1 LLYMPLLDL
10 QQHLKQELL
19 NNPFLEMV
27 EMEEEEEEEDE
38 SPEAEAATEEDKAN
52 DEIDWE
58 EILLDGFDAGGR
70 REEHEEREYYEP
82 VTVDT
87 RDLSD
92 HLRDQI
98 TLLELSPRQQLLAE
112 EFIGNV
118 NEDGSLASPLNDILI
133 SINETVS
140 KVAEEINPELE
151 DLPLYTLAEVEQ
163 MLGIIQSLDPP
174 GVGSRDLRECLMLQL
189 REAGLEQSVPYRLV
203 RDCFD
208 ELINHRWSEISKRF
222 GISPADVQRAA
233 DEIKKLDPKPGLMY
247 SSASDNYIIPD
258 LIVEK
263 IDGRYHVFLND
274 ANLPRLKL
282 SKAYQEIARDKKK
295 FEGESKEFISNKLNS
310 ANWMIQAIEQRRQ
323 TMLKVMNYIVDR
335 QRDFFEKGVQ
345 YLKPLTLREVAE
357 VINMH
362 ESTVSRVTNEKYV
375 QTPRG
380 VLPLK
385 FFFSSGLS
393 TTAGEDVSARGI
405 KAQIEKLVSEE
416 DPKHPLT
423 DQAIV
428 NILKESVVIDDGS
441 EDDTWAVLQ
450 QLARRYPFLK
460 LARHRSRR
468 GIADALRTGY
478 LHASGRVLV
487 FYPADL
493 QFKPEDIPR
502 LVAPILA
509 DEADMVTGFKQG
521 KYEKAFV
528 SKIYNGLSRML
539 FHVPVKDLNS
549 VKAYRREIMDSLPV
563 RPDWHRYM
571 F

>member
-1 LLYMPLLDL
+1 MKAGLSQSTQLKQELKINPRLYQAMDLLYMPLLDL

-19 NNPFLEMV
+19 NNPFLDMV
-27 EMEEEEEEEDE
+27 EPEEEEEENEE
-38 SPEAEAATEEDKAN
+38 ETVEAEAPAEAEEKTTN

-82 VTVDT
+82 VTVDS
-87 RDLSD
+87 RNLSD
-92 HLRDQI
+92 HLIDQI
-98 TLLELSPRQQLLAE
+98 TLLDLTPREQFLAD
-112 EFIGNV
+112 EFVGNI
-118 NEDGSLASPLNDILI
+118 NEDGYLACAVEQIVTGVNEEVVRAAEAAERDI
-133 SINETVS
+133 
-140 KVAEEINPELE
+140 E
-151 DLPLYTLAEVEQ
+151 DLPLYTLAEVED
-163 MLGIIQSLDPP
+163 MLRTIQNLDPP
-174 GVGSRDLRECLMLQL
+174 GVGARDLRECLMLQL
-189 REAGLEQSVPYRLV
+189 REAGLEQSVPFRLV

-222 GISPADVQRAA
+222 GISPSDVQKAA

-247 SSASDNYIIPD
+247 SDASDNYIIPD

-263 IDGRYHVFLND
+263 IDGKYHVFLND

-282 SKAYQEIARDKKK
+282 SRAYQEIARDKKK
-295 FEGESKEFISNKLNS
+295 FEGESKEFISSKLNS

-345 YLKPLTLREVAE
+345 HLKPLTLREVAE

-362 ESTVSRVTNEKYV
+362 ESTVSRVTNEKFV

-393 TTAGEDVSARGI
+393 TTQGEDVSARGI
-405 KAQIEKLVSEE
+405 KAQIEKLVAEE

-428 NILKESVVIDDGS
+428 NILKESGVQI
-441 EDDTWAVLQ
+441 
-450 QLARRYPFLK
+450 ARRTVAKYRDQLGV
-460 LARHRSRR
+460 LSARMRK
-468 GIADALRTGY
+468 
-478 LHASGRVLV
+478 RV
-487 FYPADL
+487 
-493 QFKPEDIPR
+493 
-502 LVAPILA
+502 
-509 DEADMVTGFKQG
+509 
-521 KYEKAFV
+521 
-528 SKIYNGLSRML
+528 
-539 FHVPVKDLNS
+539 
-549 VKAYRREIMDSLPV
+549 
-563 RPDWHRYM
+563 
-571 F
+571 

>member
-1 LLYMPLLDL
+1 MKINPRLYQAMDLLYMPLLDL

-19 NNPFLEMV
+19 NNPFLELV
-27 EMEEEEEEEDE
+27 EPDEDE
-38 SPEAEAATEEDKAN
+38 DEGDEESTTAETAETTPEEQQKQDS

-70 REEHEEREYYEP
+70 REEHEEKEYYEP

-92 HLRDQI
+92 HLRDQVS
-98 TLLELSPRQQLLAE
+98 LLDLTPRQLVLAE
-112 EFIGNV
+112 EFIGNI
-118 NEDGSLASPLNDILI
+118 NEDGYLACPVGEIVEG
-133 SINETVS
+133 INELIRNA
-140 KVAEEINPELE
+140 AEEAGH
-151 DLPLYTLAEVEQ
+151 DGDVPLYSVADGEHMVAV
-163 MLGIIQSLDPP
+163 IQALDPA
-174 GVGSRDLRECLMLQL
+174 GVGARDLRECLMLQL
-189 REAGLEQSVPYRLV
+189 RDAGLEQSVPYRLV

-222 GISPADVQRAA
+222 GISPGDVQRAA
-233 DEIKKLDPKPGLMY
+233 DEIAKLDPKPGLMY

-362 ESTVSRVTNEKYV
+362 ESTVSRVTNEKFV

-393 TTAGEDVSARGI
+393 TAGGEDVSARGI
-405 KAQIEKLVSEE
+405 KDQIQKLVENE
-416 DPKHPLT
+416 DPRHPLT

-428 NILKESVVIDDGS
+428 NILKESGVQI
-441 EDDTWAVLQ
+441 
-450 QLARRYPFLK
+450 ARRTVAKYRDQLGV
-460 LARHRSRR
+460 LSARMRK
-468 GIADALRTGY
+468 
-478 LHASGRVLV
+478 RV
-487 FYPADL
+487 
-493 QFKPEDIPR
+493 
-502 LVAPILA
+502 
-509 DEADMVTGFKQG
+509 
-521 KYEKAFV
+521 
-528 SKIYNGLSRML
+528 
-539 FHVPVKDLNS
+539 
-549 VKAYRREIMDSLPV
+549 
-563 RPDWHRYM
+563 
-571 F
+571 